1 MVGLINC
8 VRLPSPA
15 ITKWASRVPER
26 ERRKW
31 GPTAYREAAL
41 TNGAD
46 LCMEEAKMSFSLV

>member
-26 ERRKW
+26 ERRKQSQT
-31 GPTAYREAAL
+31 PYREAAL
-41 TNGAD
+41 ANGTD
-46 LCMEEAKMSFSLV
+46 LCMEEA